1 MNYQAIYRRHCL
13 YALGAALLCPTLAGT
28 VGSGKLPQALAGID
42 ASLAPTISL
51 PDPLYAEAVK
61 AVVRNQKASSSVVQR
76 HLKIGYNRAIRLLD
90 AMEHSGV
97 VSALNAAGKRQV
109 LVSQSDIFLAGST
122 ISRST

>member
-1 MNYQAIYRRHCL
+1 LQTPDFWNLDWY
-13 YALGAALLCPTLAGT
+13 
-28 VGSGKLPQALAGID
+28 GKWGQV
-42 ASLAPTISL
+42 T
-51 PDPLYAEAVK
+51 
-61 AVVRNQKASSSVVQR
+61 SVVQR

-122 ISRST
+122 IGQPT